1 MMRKGI
7 LSMLCI
13 IALCLGIACTAVPTD
28 GYAEQTYAE
37 AGDTD
42 IPMFA
47 VTASPVVLSF
57 GTADEGY
64 ASAPAALTVTVTNIG
79 NRTVTLEQPA
89 STEHFEVGA
98 LSDDEIA
105 AGGTAT
111 FTVQPKTDLP
121 AGAYSDRI
129 SVRGTGGGNSVV
141 ADVFAG
147 FAVLPTASTAEPD
160 DGGRDSILRAS
171 AAIIVALLA
180 IAIMVDGRRV

>member
-1 MMRKGI
+1 MRKSI
-7 LSMLCI
+7 LSLFCVI
-13 IALCLGIACTAVPTD
+13 VLCLGIACTAVPTD

-37 AGDTD
+37 AGDAD

-79 NRTVTLEQPA
+79 NRTVILEQPA
-89 STEHFEVGA
+89 STDHFEVGA
-98 LSDDEIA
+98 LPDDEIA

-129 SVRGTGGGNSVV
+129 SVRGTSGGNSVV

-147 FAVLPTASTAEPD
+147 FTVLPTASAVEPD
-160 DGGRDSILRAS
+160 DGGRDSILKAS

>member
-7 LSMLCI
+7 LSMLCV
-13 IALCLGIACTAVPTD
+13 IALCLGIACTAVPAD
-28 GYAEQTYAE
+28 GYTEQTYAE

-79 NRTVTLEQPA
+79 NRAVTLEQPT
-89 STEHFEVGA
+89 STEHFVVGA
-98 LSDDEIA
+98 LSDNEIA

-111 FTVQPKTDLP
+111 FTVQPKTELP

-129 SVRGTGGGNSVV
+129 SVRGTGGGNSVM

-147 FAVLPTASTAEPD
+147 FTVLPTASAADPD
-160 DGGRDSILRAS
+160 DDSRDGILKAT
-171 AAIIVALLA
+171 AAVIVALLA
-180 IAIMVDGRRV
+180 AAIMVDGRRV

>member
-1 MMRKGI
+1 MRKSI
-7 LSMLCI
+7 LSLFCV

-37 AGDTD
+37 AGDAD

-47 VTASPVVLSF
+47 ITASPVVLSF

-89 STEHFEVGA
+89 STDYFEVGA
-98 LSDDEIA
+98 LPDDEIA

-129 SVRGTGGGNSVV
+129 SVRGTSGGNSVV

-147 FAVLPTASTAEPD
+147 FTVLPTASAVEPD
-160 DGGRDSILRAS
+160 DGGRDSILKAS